1 MFQGIKLNRL
11 PPFKGINHHLLT
23 LIMLIIF
30 KSGFSQM
37 SGTFTI
43 GGANPDFTNFTEAI
57 DSLYV
62 NGISGNVVFNI
73 RPGTYAGFNIGFI
86 QNVGTY
92 DTIRFQ
98 AENLDSASVTIT
110 GSVSLLTTSN
120 LTFRS
125 LTIQPDYGQQSTCIL
140 IDKSDKIIFQ
150 NCRIRRID
158 NMNFNS
164 DHALI
169 FIKYPWEGSVKTIKF
184 ISSVISSEKYTIR
197 YSGTKGTIDY
207 EHDSISG
214 TIWDQFN
221 IASKNYKYN
230 TIICEDCYLESTG
243 QYFEGNKI
251 YLTNN
256 CNALDLIGDFKQNEF
271 FCPVN
276 IGCTILHTNI
286 FHENVNILY
295 SNNLIMADNVVEKD
309 ILIAYCH
316 NSKICFNKF
325 FGDVIFGSDN
335 QKVISNFFSGNVIFP
350 QGPDQQIYYNN
361 FGPSS
366 RLEVYW
372 CSASIKNNIIF
383 SDTVA
388 QPSVTMM
395 VNNNFGPCPLC
406 LRTMTG
412 SDASF
417 YDPMYVSDNDLHA
430 TNPILIQKA
439 LEITGILYD
448 FDIDS
453 VLRSPAASLSAN
465 EICFNFPI
473 DTVEQRCNDFL
484 CLNVCLD
491 DFTGYYWSPSS
502 LFPDS
507 TVNAP
512 VIHLANSGYVFL
524 NEIGTGKVDSLFI
537 EVIPSVPFANQ
548 SYLADQF
555 SVEYTNLSWCAENV
569 LWDFGDGNYSTDWN
583 PVHIFPH
590 SGIFQ
595 CKLIAFNSLGTD
607 TCRFTTNIL
616 ITSLSVQS
624 ESSLSISPN
633 PASSEELV
641 IKANFPQTEYK
652 LTVYNISGIQVFET
666 ILKNGISRL
675 DVSHYNSGVYLF
687 LIETENQNIFRKVL
701 IR

>member
-11 PPFKGINHHLLT
+11 SSFKGIKFHHLT
-23 LIMLIIF
+23 LIMVIIF

-43 GGANPDFTNFTEAI
+43 GGVNPDFANFADAI
-57 DSLYV
+57 DSLNV

-73 RPGTYAGFNIGFI
+73 RPGVYSGFNIGQI
-86 QNVGTY
+86 QNVGAN
-92 DTIRFQ
+92 DNVRFQ
-98 AENLDSASVTIT
+98 AENLDSSSVTIV
-110 GSVSLLTTSN
+110 GSISLMTTSN

-125 LTIQPDYGQQSTCIL
+125 ITIQPDYGQLNTCIL
-140 IDKSDKIIFQ
+140 IDQSDKIDFH

-158 NMNFNS
+158 NMNFDP
-164 DHALI
+164 DHALV
-169 FIKYPWEGSVKTIKF
+169 FIKYPWEGSIKTIKF
-184 ISSVISSEKYTIR
+184 LNSIISSEKYTIR
-197 YSGTKGTIDY
+197 YSGTKGTIDF
-207 EHDSISG
+207 EHDSIMG

-221 IASKNYKYN
+221 ITSKNYKYN
-230 TIICEDCYLESTG
+230 TIICEDCFLESTG

-256 CNALDLIGDFKQNEF
+256 CNALGLNGDFKQNEF
-271 FCPVN
+271 FSPVN
-276 IGCTILHTNI
+276 IGCTILRTNV
-286 FHENVNILY
+286 FHDNVNILY
-295 SNNLIMADNVVEKD
+295 SNNMTMAGNIFEKD
-309 ILIAYCH
+309 LHVIYCN
-316 NSKICFNKF
+316 NSTICYNKC
-325 FGDVIFGSDN
+325 FGNVIFNSDN
-335 QKVISNFFSGNVIFP
+335 QKVITNFFSGDVMFS
-350 QGPDQQIYYNN
+350 QGPNQQIYYNN

-388 QPSVTMM
+388 QPSVTLM

-439 LEITGILYD
+439 LEIPGSLYD

-453 VLRSPAASLSAN
+453 VLRSPVASLSAN

-473 DTVEQRCNDFL
+473 DTVEQRCDDFL
-484 CLNVCLD
+484 CLDVCLD

-507 TVNAP
+507 TANAP

-524 NEIGTGKVDSLFI
+524 NEIATGKVDSLFI
-537 EVIPSVPFANQ
+537 EVIPSAPFANQ
-548 SYLADQF
+548 SYSADQF

-569 LWDFGDGNYSTDWN
+569 LWDFGDGHYSTDWN

-607 TCRFTTNIL
+607 TCRFNTNIL

-624 ESSLSISPN
+624 ESSLTISPN
-633 PASSEELV
+633 PASSNELV
-641 IKANFPQTEYK
+641 INTNFPQNEYK
-652 LTVYNISGIQVFET
+652 LTVYNISGIKVFET
-666 ILKNGISRL
+666 ILKNGVSRL
-675 DVSHYNSGVYLF
+675 DVSLYNSGVYLF
-687 LIETENQNIFRKVL
+687 LIETEKQNLSRKIL